1 MDPSIQ
7 GLRTPADS
15 PVSFLIARTKDMKQ
29 QEATIESVKRDAK
42 AIARATS
49 VTHSQAL
56 DVLAVQA
63 GYSHW
68 GAYQTVLLECEA
80 QERARIA
87 RTVPPIDLIRALI
100 PDIAHLDP
108 RIERARHL
116 IVSGGTSTGKT
127 TLLRRLIDLV
137 PAHAPIALL
146 QEMGELVNPNPVQ
159 GLVVEDETLR
169 RLGYEAYVLSREAA
183 KRNGAGVLV
192 YDEISTRNAVD
203 AFYAFQ
209 DPRGPTVLT
218 TIHASSPDQARVVF
232 GERIGS
238 RSIGALYVP
247 DVVCIQM
254 RRDLQ
259 GKRVVS
265 EIVTF

>member
-1 MDPSIQ
+1 
-7 GLRTPADS
+7 
-15 PVSFLIARTKDMKQ
+15 MKQ
-29 QEATIESVKRDAK
+29 QEVTIESVKRDAK

-68 GAYQTVLLECEA
+68 GAYQVVLLEGEA

-87 RTVPPIDLIRALI
+87 RTIAPIDLVRALI

-108 RIERARHL
+108 RLERAKHL
-116 IVSGGTSTGKT
+116 IVSGGTATGKT

-137 PAHAPIALL
+137 PEHAPIALL
-146 QEMGELVNPNPVQ
+146 QESGELVNPNPVQ

-183 KRNGAGVLV
+183 KKNGAGVLV
-192 YDEISTRNAVD
+192 YDEITTRNGVD
-203 AFYAFQ
+203 AFYAIQ
-209 DPRGPTVLT
+209 DPKGPTVLT
-218 TIHASSPDQARVVF
+218 TLHASSPQEARHVF
-232 GERIGS
+232 ADRIGS
-238 RSIGALYVP
+238 GLRGALWLP
-247 DVVCIQM
+247 DVICIQM

-265 EIVTF
+265 EVVIF